1 MPTLAIATMTWAREP
16 DEAEQLFGAVEQLS
30 HHGVPVVIADGGSTV
45 TGFTDRLRRLPGV
58 SLVLPRLGPGRLVGQ
73 VQAALEGAE
82 NLGADHILYTEPDK
96 HEFFSGGLD
105 DFLATL
111 SSQPDAGMLLASRNA
126 ASFATFPAGQ
136 QLTESLFNRLAAEA
150 LGVASDTLYG
160 PLLLR
165 SQLVPH
171 ITHLHEDLGWGWRP
185 YLMALTQRQGLP
197 IVCREGAYPCPPA
210 HREEDDLEARIYRME
225 QLAQNVRGL
234 ALGLKASLSLT
245 H

>member
-1 MPTLAIATMTWAREP
+1 MPTLAIATMTWARAPE
-16 DEAEQLFGAVEQLS
+16 EAEQLFGAVQQLS
-30 HHGVPVVIADGGSTV
+30 RHGLPVVIADGGSTV
-45 TGFTDRLRRLPGV
+45 TGFTDRLRGLPGV
-58 SLVLPRLGPGRLVGQ
+58 SLVLPRLSPGRLVGQ

-82 NLGADHILYTEPDK
+82 HLGAEHIFYTEPDK
-96 HEFFSGGLD
+96 LEFFSASLD

-111 SSQPDAGMLLASRNA
+111 SSQPDAGMLLASRDP

-136 QLTESLFNRLAAEA
+136 QLTEALFNRLAEEA

-165 SQLVPH
+165 SELVPH

-185 YLMALTQRQGLP
+185 YLMAITQRLGLP
-197 IVCREGAYPCPPA
+197 IVCREGSYPCPAA
-210 HREEDDLEARIYRME
+210 HLEEDDLDARVYRME

-234 ALGLKASLSLT
+234 ASGLKASLNLT